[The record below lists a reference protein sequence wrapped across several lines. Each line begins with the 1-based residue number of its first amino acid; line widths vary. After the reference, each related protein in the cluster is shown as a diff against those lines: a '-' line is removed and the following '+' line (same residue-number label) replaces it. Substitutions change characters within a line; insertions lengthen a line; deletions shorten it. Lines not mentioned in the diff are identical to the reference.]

1 MKLNLD
7 FADLQNLVRS
17 MGASTTN
24 WKIGS
29 VQLSPRAKAYQE
41 LEKGKEIALEELEA
55 GPGKL
60 LTYNGEQVL
69 LYIKDTR
76 SSKDTLLYAPEDS
89 RRFHIAECRTLN
101 EMRAK
106 GRFERYVVTTR
117 SDGFFLVDY
126 LERETNESGEIE
138 AGLKVC
144 KYCLGEINY
153 ELYNFKKVEQ
163 NEIWNEFLIS
173 SFLKEYSTFFTKLP
187 GRMDTNAPVDRYV
200 KDWAKISRDFRSSRD
215 WICENCHVDLSSNRR
230 LLHTHHISGVKTDN
244 SEKNLKALCAVCHS
258 EEPAHSHLKVT
269 ESERRTIK
277 SARLLQNQ
285 L

>member
-7 FADLQNLVRS
+7 FADLQQLARK
-17 MGASTTN
+17 MGAMTSKWN
-24 WKIGS
+24 IED
-29 VQLSPRAKAYQE
+29 VHLSPRAKAYQE

-60 LTYNGEQVL
+60 LSYNGEQVL

-76 SSKDTLLYAPEDS
+76 SSKDTLIHAPEES
-89 RRFHIAECRTLN
+89 RRFHVAECRTLN

-117 SDGFFLVDY
+117 SDGLFLVDY
-126 LERETNESGEIE
+126 LERETNERGEIE

-163 NEIWNEFLIS
+163 NRIWSEFLIA
-173 SFLKEYSTFFTKLP
+173 SFLKEYSTFFSKLP
-187 GRMDTNAPVDRYV
+187 GRKDTNAPIDRYV
-200 KDWAKISRDFRSSRD
+200 KDWARISRDFRSTRG
-215 WICENCHVDLSSNRR
+215 WICENCGVDLSSNRR

-244 SEKNLKALCAVCHS
+244 SPKNLKALCAICHS
-258 EEPAHSHLKVT
+258 EEPAHSHLNIT
-269 ESERRTIK
+269 DSERKAIK
-277 SARLLQNQ
+277 SARLLQS
-285 L
+285 